1 MHQSPSVSAMK
12 WKVILLITPPPAM
25 NILLVAEES
34 AGLQVLRTLAR
45 SNHRLVAVM
54 SAPPKLGNSAAS
66 VWTVAQ
72 AMGFETWPAKLVK
85 DPPLAEQIRSRQ
97 VDILLNVHSLYIIR
111 KEILSAP
118 RYGAFNLHP
127 GPLPSYAG
135 LNVISWALYRG
146 EKTHAVTI
154 HKMEPEIDTGSVVYQ
169 SFFPIS
175 EEDNALSL
183 SFKSVKEGVQL
194 MVKLLDVASAN
205 PENIPLVPQ
214 DLSRREYFGRG
225 VPQGGELRWSSPA
238 HEIIN
243 FIRACDYFPFRSPW
257 GHPRT
262 QLGDQELAVVKGS
275 RTGLFCEVAPGTV
288 GRSTDSG
295 MLVATADEWIMVRKL
310 KVGDKYVNA
319 AEILSRGDRLGYSV

>member
-1 MHQSPSVSAMK
+1 
-12 WKVILLITPPPAM
+12 M

-45 SNHRLVAVM
+45 STHRLVAVM
-54 SAPPKLGNSAAS
+54 AAPPKQGNSAAS
-66 VWTVAQ
+66 VWTLAR

-85 DPPLAEQIRSRQ
+85 DPAVSEQIRSRQ
-97 VDILLNVHSLYIIR
+97 VDILLNVHSLYIIC
-111 KEILSAP
+111 KDILSAP
-118 RYGAFNLHP
+118 VYGAFNLHP

-146 EKTHAVTI
+146 EKTHGVTV
-154 HKMEPEIDTGSVVYQ
+154 HKMEPEIDTGPIVYQ

-175 EEDNALSL
+175 QEDNALSL
-183 SFKSVKEGVQL
+183 SFKSVKEGLQL
-194 MVKLLDVASAN
+194 MLKLLDVASAD
-205 PENIPLVPQ
+205 PEKIPLVPQ

-319 AEILSRGDRLGYSV
+319 AEALSTGDHLGYSV

>member
-1 MHQSPSVSAMK
+1 
-12 WKVILLITPPPAM
+12 M

-54 SAPPKLGNSAAS
+54 SAPPKPGISVAS
-66 VWTVAQ
+66 VCTVAR

-85 DPPLAEQIRSRQ
+85 DPAFAEQIRSRQ
-97 VDILLNVHSLYIIR
+97 VDILLNVHSLYIIH
-111 KEILSAP
+111 KNILSLP

-146 EKTHAVTI
+146 EKGHGVTI
-154 HKMEPEIDTGSVVYQ
+154 HKMEPEVDTGPIVYQ
-169 SFFPIS
+169 SLFPIS

-183 SFKSVKEGVQL
+183 SFKSVKEGLRL
-194 MVKLLDVASAN
+194 MLKLLDVASAD
-205 PENIPLVPQ
+205 PEKIPLVPQ
-214 DLSRREYFGRG
+214 DLSRRKYFGRG
-225 VPQGGELRWSSPA
+225 VPQGGQLCWSSPA
-238 HEIIN
+238 EKIIN

-257 GHPRT
+257 GHPQTR
-262 QLGDQELAVVKGS
+262 LGHRDLAVVKGA
-275 RTGLFCEVAPGTV
+275 RPGLPCEAAPGTV

-295 MLVATADEWIMVRKL
+295 MLVATADEWIVLRKL
-310 KVGDKYVNA
+310 KVGDEYVNA
-319 AEILSRGDRLGYSV
+319 ADVLSTGDRLGYFV